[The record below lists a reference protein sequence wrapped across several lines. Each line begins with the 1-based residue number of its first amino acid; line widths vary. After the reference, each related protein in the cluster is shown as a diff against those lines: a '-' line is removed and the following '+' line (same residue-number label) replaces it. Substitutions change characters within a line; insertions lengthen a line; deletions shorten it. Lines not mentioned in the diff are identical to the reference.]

1 MKVYLMKDKLWIR
14 QMFSTLEENMYI
26 SILIIRPKV
35 LPLNNSESKL
45 VKIEINVIGIK
56 NFNDSKSE

>member
-35 LPLNNSESKL
+35 LPLNNNESKL
-45 VKIEINVIGIK
+45 VRIVINIIGIK
-56 NFNDSKSE
+56 NFNDNKSE

>member
-1 MKVYLMKDKLWIR
+1 
-14 QMFSTLEENMYI
+14 MFSTLEENMYI

-45 VKIEINVIGIK
+45 VRIEINVIGIK

>member
-35 LPLNNSESKL
+35 FPLNNNESKL
-45 VKIEINVIGIK
+45 VRIVINIIGIK

>member
-1 MKVYLMKDKLWIR
+1 
-14 QMFSTLEENMYI
+14 MFSTLEENMYI

-35 LPLNNSESKL
+35 LPLNNNESKL
-45 VKIEINVIGIK
+45 VRNVINVIGIK

>member
-1 MKVYLMKDKLWIR
+1 MKVYLMKNKLWIR

-35 LPLNNSESKL
+35 LPLNNSDSKL
-45 VKIEINVIGIK
+45 VRIVINIIGIK
-56 NFNDSKSE
+56 NFNDNKSE

>member
-45 VKIEINVIGIK
+45 VRNVINIIGIK

>member
-14 QMFSTLEENMYI
+14 KMISTLEENRYI

-45 VKIEINVIGIK
+45 VRIVINVIGIK

>member
-14 QMFSTLEENMYI
+14 QMFNTLEENMYI

-45 VKIEINVIGIK
+45 VRIVINVIGIK

>member
-35 LPLNNSESKL
+35 FPLNNSDSKL
-45 VKIEINVIGIK
+45 VRIVINIIGIK